1 MTSLGYRIVTALVLI
16 SAFVALVLWLETDTL
31 RWILAVVALA
41 GAWEWA
47 RLCGLKTPLG
57 LALYMGGSAVGCLML
72 GVLESRGAA
81 LWPAA
86 GAALFWLAMIFVL
99 GARRSRPVAQATHA
113 GSAVLAAG
121 PVLVGIAWMSL
132 VAVHRFTPDGA
143 LAALFLLALT
153 SVADSGA
160 YFVGRAI
167 GRHKLA
173 PGISPGKTLEGVA
186 GGLLAVVLV
195 LALPAVLFRQPV
207 LPVAGFL
214 LLCVVVT
221 LVSVTGD
228 LFESLVKR
236 RHGAKDSGTLL
247 PGHGGVL
254 DRIDSLTAAAPVF
267 YTGLALLEFA

>member
-1 MTSLGYRIVTALVLI
+1 MTALVLI
-16 SAFVALVLWLETDTL
+16 SAFVGLVLWLETDAL
-31 RWILAVVALA
+31 RWILAAVALA

-47 RLCGLKTPLG
+47 RLCGLRTPTG
-57 LALYMGGSAVGCLML
+57 LALYMGGSAVCYLSL

-81 LWPAA
+81 LWPAS
-86 GAALFWLAMIFVL
+86 GATLFWLVMIFAL
-99 GARRSRPVAQATHA
+99 GARRARPVAQAAQA
-113 GSAVLAAG
+113 GIVVLAAG
-121 PVLVGIAWMSL
+121 PALVGIAWMSL
-132 VAVHRFTPDGA
+132 VAVHRITPDGA

-173 PGISPGKTLEGVA
+173 PGISPGKTVEGVA
-186 GGLLAVVLV
+186 GGLVAVVLV
-195 LALPAVLFRQPV
+195 LALPVILLRQPA
-207 LPVAGFL
+207 LPVSGFL

-236 RHGAKDSGTLL
+236 RHGVKDSGTLL

-267 YTGLALLEFA
+267 YTGLVLLELA